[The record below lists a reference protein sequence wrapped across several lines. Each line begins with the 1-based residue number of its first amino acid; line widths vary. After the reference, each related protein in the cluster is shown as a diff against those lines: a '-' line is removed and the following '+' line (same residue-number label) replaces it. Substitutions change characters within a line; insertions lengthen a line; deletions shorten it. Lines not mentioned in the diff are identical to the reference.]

1 MTSRDLKI
9 AVIITSVCL
18 LFSFGASYSYVHGW
32 YLTKGV
38 LPLALTVILV
48 LISTIILEALGGH
61 SKVALASTTGTLN
74 PSPLRRRSE
83 SLSLVLRRTEAL
95 LFPLLLLIVPIIE
108 LIFSMSE
115 RAKKKQSEEMLR
127 LFGRAHG

>member
-9 AVIITSVCL
+9 GGIITAVCL
-18 LFSFGASYSYVHGW
+18 LLSFGASYSYVQAW

-48 LISTIILEALGGH
+48 FFSTIILEAVGGH
-61 SKVALASTTGTLN
+61 SKVGLASTTSTPKRSL
-74 PSPLRRRSE
+74 LRTRSE
-83 SLSLVLRRTEAL
+83 SLSLALRRTEAL
-95 LFPLLLLIVPIIE
+95 LFPLLLLVVPVIE
-108 LIFSMSE
+108 LILSMSE